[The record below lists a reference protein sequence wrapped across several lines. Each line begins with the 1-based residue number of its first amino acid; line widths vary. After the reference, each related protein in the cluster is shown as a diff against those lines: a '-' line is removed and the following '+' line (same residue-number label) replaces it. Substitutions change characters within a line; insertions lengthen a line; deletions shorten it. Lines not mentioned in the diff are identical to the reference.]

1 MTSKIINMAEKFRD
15 AEDRMLD
22 SLFQSEPIAD
32 DGFSNRVLRRVRM
45 RLWIRR
51 LTMPVAILI
60 GGAIALKPA
69 TQLFQIGS
77 SLLGAMP
84 DELVS
89 APALT
94 IPQLPIV
101 LLGGTLLI
109 VGMLTARMLEE

>member
-15 AEDRMLD
+15 AEDSVLD
-22 SLFQSEPIAD
+22 ALFRSEPVAD
-32 DGFSNRVLRRVRM
+32 DGFSQRVLRRIRM

-51 LTMPVAILI
+51 LTMPVAVLV

-69 TQLFQIGS
+69 TQLLQVATT
-77 SLLGAMP
+77 LVGAMP
-84 DELVS
+84 DDLVS

-109 VGMLTARMLEE
+109 VGVLTARMLEE